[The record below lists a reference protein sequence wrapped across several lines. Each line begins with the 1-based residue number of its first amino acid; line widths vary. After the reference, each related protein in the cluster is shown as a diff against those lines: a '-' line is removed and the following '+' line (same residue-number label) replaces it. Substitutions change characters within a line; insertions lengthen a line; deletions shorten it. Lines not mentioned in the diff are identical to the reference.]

1 MYLYFF
7 WLLQPGDNEESGG
20 LEGEDVGATVFI
32 EAWLL
37 VLLIIVFAWVW
48 YLQKH
53 KKQIVD

>member
-1 MYLYFF
+1 MYLHFF
-7 WLLQPGDNEESGG
+7 GLLQPGDNEESGG

-53 KKQIVD
+53 KKTNC